1 MCWNYFLIN
10 ISLKKCVMKLLMIS
24 HQYQVLI
31 PIGLLQSKRLK
42 SIVLLSLQIL
52 IDSIW
57 MNIFNNLAFNCS
69 KMGILSNINL
79 NNINLIIILMKM
91 ILILFFIS
99 DLLSWH
105 TKFEKSKS
113 LKKGISKELMPVF
126 SFQKMR

>member
-1 MCWNYFLIN
+1 
-10 ISLKKCVMKLLMIS
+10 
-24 HQYQVLI
+24 
-31 PIGLLQSKRLK
+31 
-42 SIVLLSLQIL
+42 
-52 IDSIW
+52 
-57 MNIFNNLAFNCS
+57 
-69 KMGILSNINL
+69 MGILSNINL